1 MEYVVWLGARGIRLS
16 VNDGQL
22 LATPKARISDEIR
35 AYIREHRDAIVEV
48 LMSPDP
54 WRERRES
61 YGHAYRSALSN
72 EKGIA
77 S

>member
-1 MEYVVWLGARGIRLS
+1 MEHVVWLGARGIKLLM
-16 VNDGQL
+16 NDGQL
-22 LATPKARISDEIR
+22 LATPRARISDEIR

-61 YGHAYRSALSN
+61 YGHAYRSALTNKKEVRS
-72 EKGIA
+72 
-77 S
+77 